1 MPAIRASPEPRLE
14 RRTDGRTDS
23 LTDDPV
29 VISKADGMPPSE
41 RIGHTASLIFRD
53 DWEHASPSIAD
64 WMQVAA
70 TDGSGSEEQNSDA
83 IPARDGVLTPRLD
96 TSATDPTAHE
106 QGGDTLG
113 LAIRVQSPQEL
124 ESREIQETSL
134 PSSDPVTYSVAKEAV
149 DQSQQQPPEAAPS
162 IQSTQT
168 SSRFAPSL
176 TFAPLGQVE
185 SVGSSEDS
193 SLRRLQPTP
202 SSHTLDSSATSLVPS
217 TTEQI
222 RVELGKGSPSPEQKR
237 LKKRRHVI
245 KELVDTEYSFG
256 RDMKVVDDIY
266 KGTSSSCLD
275 LSPEDVKILFGNSDQ
290 IVQFSMSFQDALK
303 EAARSVYVMPKSQRW
318 TSKRSTRNNHGN
330 ASKTDADAANGAG
343 EASDTEKDRATFIG
357 QAFLAHIAPM
367 ERVYADYLKNHDAA
381 NKKLQVLQ
389 RNPKVAIWLKECR
402 EWASDLT
409 TAWDLDSLLVKPVQR
424 ILKYP
429 LLLSEIL
436 DSTPSDHPDR
446 PYLVNAL
453 EEVTNISVRINEM
466 KKRADLVGQVVGRK
480 RKESD
485 VRAGL
490 SKAFGRRT
498 EKLRQQVGLSDMF
511 EDKQYDALSQRF
523 GDSFFQLQVVMRDVE
538 MYTREVQSSVER
550 FSEFVAAIEGFVDMA
565 QSGYLDVESRWRGLK
580 MAVREIMATALPEHV
595 SRADS

>member
-1 MPAIRASPEPRLE
+1 L
-14 RRTDGRTDS
+14 
-23 LTDDPV
+23 
-29 VISKADGMPPSE
+29 K
-41 RIGHTASLIFRD
+41 
-53 DWEHASPSIAD
+53 
-64 WMQVAA
+64 
-70 TDGSGSEEQNSDA
+70 
-83 IPARDGVLTPRLD
+83 VL
-96 TSATDPTAHE
+96 
-106 QGGDTLG
+106 
-113 LAIRVQSPQEL
+113 
-124 ESREIQETSL
+124 
-134 PSSDPVTYSVAKEAV
+134 
-149 DQSQQQPPEAAPS
+149 EAAKTPLFGGFNLRPLP
-162 IQSTQT
+162 TL
-168 SSRFAPSL
+168 L
-176 TFAPLGQVE
+176 THQRHPWFLPL
-185 SVGSSEDS
+185 
-193 SLRRLQPTP
+193 PT
-202 SSHTLDSSATSLVPS
+202 
-217 TTEQI
+217 I
-222 RVELGKGSPSPEQKR
+222 RKCSPSPEQKR
-237 LKKRRHVI
+237 LKKRKHVI

-318 TSKRSTRNNHGN
+318 SSKRSARNNHTN
-330 ASKTDADAANGAG
+330 ASRTDSEAASGAD
-343 EASDTEKDRATFIG
+343 EVSDTAKDRSTFIG
-357 QAFLAHIAPM
+357 QVFLAHIAPM
-367 ERVYADYLKNHDAA
+367 EKVYADYLKNHDAA

-429 LLLSEIL
+429 LLLTEIL

-466 KKRADLVGQVVGRK
+466 KKRAELVGQVVGRK

-485 VRAGL
+485 VRTGL

-511 EDKQYDALSQRF
+511 EDKQYDTLSQRF

-538 MYTREVQSSVER
+538 MYTREVQSSLDR
-550 FSEFVAAIEGFVDMA
+550 FSEFVAAIEGFVDVA
-565 QSGYLDVESRWRGLK
+565 QSGYLDVESRWRDLK

-595 SRADS
+595 SGADS